1 MELSLET
8 IFGLVVGVIF
18 VIVIGFVITS
28 LIRSQISDEIDEAT
42 LSSFDEIVGVLKDIE
57 SGELKTDKTIVVN
70 IRKPFVIMG
79 FSPFEDTILEKWM
92 VVGF

>member
-28 LIRSQISDEIDEAT
+28 FIRYQISDEIDEAT

-79 FSPFEDTILEKWM
+79 FSPF
-92 VVGF
+92 